1 MLLAEDLLLLLTD
14 DASGRPVLDGTRL
27 DLVLAGAV
35 VLELAVVGR
44 ADVTG
49 PGEPV
54 RAGRLVARDP
64 SPTGDQVLDEAL
76 RRIAARRPSKPETV
90 LPGLAKQLRPAL
102 LARLT
107 ERGILRAEEGRVL
120 GIFPT
125 RAWPATD
132 SSHEDG
138 VRRGLHEV
146 LVVGRAPAPREAAL
160 ISLLD
165 AAGQVPKVLA
175 GSGVDRRELRRR
187 ARDIAAGEF
196 AGGEF
201 AGAAV
206 RRAIDAVTAATM
218 VAISAGAVAASGGS

>member
-14 DASGRPVLDGTRL
+14 DASGRPTLDGTRL

-35 VLELAVVGR
+35 VLDLAVAGR
-44 ADVTG
+44 VDVSG

-54 RAGRLVARDP
+54 RPGRLVVRAP
-64 SPTGDQVLDEAL
+64 SPTGDAVLDEAL
-76 RRIAARRPSKPETV
+76 RRVAARRPAKPEAV
-90 LPGLAKQLRPAL
+90 LPGLAKQLRPTL
-102 LARLT
+102 LTRLT
-107 ERGILRAEEGRVL
+107 ERGILRAAEGRVL

-125 RAWPATD
+125 RAWPAAD

-146 LVVGRAPAPREAAL
+146 LVVGRSPAPREAAL

-175 GSGVDRRELRRR
+175 GSGLDRRELRRR

-196 AGGEF
+196 AG
-201 AGAAV
+201 AAV
-206 RRAIDAVTAATM
+206 RRAIEAVTAATM
-218 VAISAGAVAASGGS
+218 AAISAGAVAASGGS